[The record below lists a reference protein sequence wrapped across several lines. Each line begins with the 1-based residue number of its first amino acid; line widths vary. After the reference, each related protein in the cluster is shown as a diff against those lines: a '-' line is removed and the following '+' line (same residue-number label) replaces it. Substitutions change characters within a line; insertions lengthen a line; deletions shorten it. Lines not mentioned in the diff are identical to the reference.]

1 MVLSKKHKKYQHYY
15 LEKFINMSFLQAKK
29 YHGKTFEKQ
38 AKTMKNIYSGKINM
52 YEADVDQTNQSIYY
66 DISRSKTKESKDKK
80 QNIIDRVN
88 VFYEGWD

>member
-1 MVLSKKHKKYQHYY
+1 
-15 LEKFINMSFLQAKK
+15 
-29 YHGKTFEKQ
+29 
-38 AKTMKNIYSGKINM
+38 M

-66 DISRSKTKESKDKK
+66 DISRSKTKENKDKK